1 MTTQT
6 GANVSVEE
14 TGPDG
19 DDDPEHVGDLA
30 GVDEETAT
38 TLADADVEAVDLQD
52 KRVSYRDLVDAGLDA
67 DVATALRREHSLP
80 YTSTLGGDLSERS
93 DSVGNLQG
101 NERAWIAASDGDWES
116 AEYEPVFD
124 EREEVDV
131 WTDMERPT
139 PVTAIAGVGDADA
152 EKLAEAGITSVKQLT
167 WAEAGVIADALDM
180 DVVAI
185 RTWRFAARGD
195 F

>member
-101 NERAWIAASDGDWES
+101 NERAWIAASDGEWEN